1 MSGND
6 LIFNFFSE
14 NDPKGLEVIKNIFF
28 KIISSPIYQLILN
41 YYDKED
47 VFQEFIA
54 TKILPHRNH
63 ILDKFF

>member
-28 KIISSPIYQLILN
+28 KIIVEQDILFPSIIISAKPLSSFL
-41 YYDKED
+41 
-47 VFQEFIA
+47 F
-54 TKILPHRNH
+54 
-63 ILDKFF
+63 